1 MDLYLIRHGES
12 TQNARESFNDKIP
25 DHLIGLTDNGV
36 KQCDDVGI
44 FLKEYLEKNNIDIQ
58 NAVMWISPFLRTRQS
73 ANIINSH
80 LNIDDVRE
88 DYSLIEQRYGLFG
101 DRSLARNRMIFQH
114 EFEFYDK
121 YYQNNGRFY
130 AKFPQGEAPMDVA
143 LRTRMFLNMVNLE
156 EKGPL
161 FVISH
166 GTTIRTIVMN
176 TFNYSPEWF
185 NMEAPM
191 ENCSVRLINKDDKI
205 DEYIYGGKIKRL
217 RR

>member
-12 TQNARESFNDKIP
+12 TQNARGSFNDKIP